1 MSAQTE
7 FYERIQEQLR
17 QIEAQGLYKHERVI
31 ASQQSALIEV
41 AGGEPVLNFCANNY
55 LGLANH
61 PDLISAACEATSH
74 YGFGMASVRF
84 ICGTQA
90 MHKNLESKLATFLGT
105 EDAILYT
112 SCFDANGGLFET
124 LLDEHDAVISDALN
138 HASIID
144 GVRLCKAARYRY
156 ANNDMVDL
164 EAQLQAANM
173 AGVRTKL
180 IATDGVFSMDGVIA
194 NLQGVCDLAE
204 RYGAL
209 VMVDDS
215 HAVGFVGASGRGTHE
230 LCRVMDRVDIITGTL
245 GKALGGASGGYTA
258 GRQGVVDLLRQRSR
272 PYLFSNS
279 VPPGIVGAS
288 LKVLDMLQTGDE
300 LRQRLWDNTARF
312 RKQMQAL
319 GFNLAGAGHPIIPV
333 MIDDAPLAQRFAE
346 RMLEEG
352 IYVVGFFFPVVPKG
366 AARIRT
372 QISAAHSP
380 EQLDRCINA
389 FARVGRELDIID

>member
-215 HAVGFVGASGRGTHE
+215 HAVGFVGATGRGTHE
-230 LCRVMDRVDIITGTL
+230 LCRVMDRGRYHHRHPGQSTRWCLRWLHCGPTGGGRSAAPAFSTL
-245 GKALGGASGGYTA
+245 SLLQFRAAGNRRRQSQGVGHAA
-258 GRQGVVDLLRQRSR
+258 GRR
-272 PYLFSNS
+272 
-279 VPPGIVGAS
+279 
-288 LKVLDMLQTGDE
+288 
-300 LRQRLWDNTARF
+300 
-312 RKQMQAL
+312 
-319 GFNLAGAGHPIIPV
+319 
-333 MIDDAPLAQRFAE
+333 
-346 RMLEEG
+346 
-352 IYVVGFFFPVVPKG
+352 
-366 AARIRT
+366 
-372 QISAAHSP
+372 
-380 EQLDRCINA
+380 
-389 FARVGRELDIID
+389 